1 MSVYVSSQFQAN
13 NTHARLSCI
22 RMPDAISDLDSIYY
36 CETEGNNYVSGKT
49 SNSIEKFISAE
60 GLYIMG
66 STLI

>member
-1 MSVYVSSQFQAN
+1 
-13 NTHARLSCI
+13 
-22 RMPDAISDLDSIYY
+22 MPDAISDLDSIYY